1 MKKIVTILL
10 FALTVFAGCSKDEES
25 ELPTF
30 REAITLKVEN
40 HEI

>member
-1 MKKIVTILL
+1 MTYTASGNLKE
-10 FALTVFAGCSKDEES
+10 SSRKDEES

-30 REAITLKVEN
+30 REAITLKVAN

>member
-1 MKKIVTILL
+1 MTYT
-10 FALTVFAGCSKDEES
+10 ASGYRTEAARKDEES